1 MLEEKEIIEQA
12 KQGDESA
19 LLALYNQY
27 TPLFKKLCR
36 NREVYSNVL
45 EVDDLLQE
53 CFIALKQAV
62 KNYSF
67 GAEAS
72 FSSYLYICVKRH
84 LNRVTSRLSYIPAY
98 QLQMM
103 LAIKSFR
110 EAYEKEHGSM
120 PKNGLV
126 MHELGISADYLR
138 ELDALKDLKI
148 TSLDVPVDDEGEN
161 ALVDLLPSVTDLE
174 EKAIKSLSVLQFWGA
189 LDTILLPAESEII
202 KLIYLDNMTI
212 AQVSE
217 FTGDTE
223 KQVRRLQQQAFRK
236 LRMRQTIK
244 EIV

>member
-1 MLEEKEIIEQA
+1 
-12 KQGDESA
+12 
-19 LLALYNQY
+19 
-27 TPLFKKLCR
+27 
-36 NREVYSNVL
+36 
-45 EVDDLLQE
+45 
-53 CFIALKQAV
+53 
-62 KNYSF
+62 
-67 GAEAS
+67 
-72 FSSYLYICVKRH
+72 
-84 LNRVTSRLSYIPAY
+84 
-98 QLQMM
+98 
-103 LAIKSFR
+103 
-110 EAYEKEHGSM
+110 
-120 PKNGLV
+120 